1 MQRMYRFMPSSHSH
15 LRSSRRRAALPH
27 HQVDATEQPDL
38 AGMFEVKGYPTIKWF
53 IDGEVASDYNGGRD
67 A

>member
-1 MQRMYRFMPSSHSH
+1 MEP
-15 LRSSRRRAALPH
+15 PNI
-27 HQVDATEQPDL
+27 L
-38 AGMFEVKGYPTIKWF
+38 AGSTLSLTFIHANQGYPTIKWF

>member
-1 MQRMYRFMPSSHSH
+1 MEP
-15 LRSSRRRAALPH
+15 PNII
-27 HQVDATEQPDL
+27 
-38 AGMFEVKGYPTIKWF
+38 AGSTLSLSFNANQGYPTIKWF